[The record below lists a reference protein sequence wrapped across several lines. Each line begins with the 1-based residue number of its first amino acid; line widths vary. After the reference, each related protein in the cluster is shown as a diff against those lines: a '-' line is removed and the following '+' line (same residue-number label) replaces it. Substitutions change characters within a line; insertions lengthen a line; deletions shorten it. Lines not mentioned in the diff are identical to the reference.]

1 MKKMIL
7 SSFLVLCVL
16 FSAGMSLA
24 NTNPLKQLTGK
35 VWMASADDNKEA
47 LIYGVECAVSIE
59 YAIAEHYAEKEGKST
74 DKESILAMLSLFP
87 RNWIKAFEHTN
98 RDSIVN
104 EINAWYMKNEDKMA
118 TPVFEVLWKHVLQPK
133 L

>member
-1 MKKMIL
+1 MKKVIL
-7 SSFLVLCVL
+7 SSFLALCVL
-16 FSAGMSLA
+16 FSAGLSQA
-24 NTNPLKQLTGK
+24 NVNPLKQLTGK
-35 VWMASADDNKEA
+35 VWMVSADDNKEA

-59 YAIAEHYAEKEGKST
+59 YAIAEHYAKKEGKAT

-87 RNWIKAFEHTN
+87 RKWIKAFEHTN
-98 RDSIVN
+98 RDNIVN
-104 EINAWYMKNEDKMA
+104 EINAWYMKNEDKMD